1 MIIYLRADKLHQNWF
16 NKNTQNTKQAAK
28 QLRLGGQVPRGGI
41 PPAPMEFLVFISERM
56 AEIVNSSHSGS
67 SSSSS
72 LVDSILPTLHEIH
85 HCIVNNLV
93 TPRESIIYKLLLD
106 FYECTSDR
114 VHLQTLLCPA
124 ATKFYKTITEV
135 EINDVLIRVGAI
147 QANIE
152 KSYSD

>member
-16 NKNTQNTKQAAK
+16 NKNTQNTKEAAK
-28 QLRLGGQVPRGGI
+28 QLRLGGKVPRGGI

-56 AEIVNSSHSGS
+56 TKIVNSQDEAS
-67 SSSSS
+67 SSKSTG

-114 VHLQTLLCPA
+114 VHILTLLCPA
-124 ATKFYKTITEV
+124 AKQFYKCITEV
-135 EINDVLIRVGAI
+135 EI
-147 QANIE
+147 
-152 KSYSD
+152 

>member
-16 NKNTQNTKQAAK
+16 NKNTQNTKEAAK
-28 QLRLGGQVPRGGI
+28 QLRLGGKVPRGGI

-56 AEIVNSSHSGS
+56 TKIVNSEDEAS
-67 SSSSS
+67 SRSTG

-114 VHLQTLLCPA
+114 VH
-124 ATKFYKTITEV
+124 I
-135 EINDVLIRVGAI
+135 
-147 QANIE
+147 
-152 KSYSD
+152 

>member
-16 NKNTQNTKQAAK
+16 NKKTQNTKAAAT
-28 QLRLGGQVPRGGI
+28 QLRLGGKVPRGGI

-56 AEIVNSSHSGS
+56 TNIVNSDSGS
-67 SSSSS
+67 SSSTS

-93 TPRESIIYKLLLD
+93 TAKESIIYKLLLD

-114 VHLQTLLCPA
+114 VHLQNLLCPA
-124 ATKFYKTITEV
+124 AKHFYKKISEV
-135 EINDVLIRVGAI
+135 
-147 QANIE
+147 
-152 KSYSD
+152 